1 MKRLLHFVLLGLI
14 TTVVASCSKDEA
26 DGLDSRLSSQ
36 IITVTIPQNEIQTK
50 ASAADFGKGAQID
63 RCIMEIYRNGI
74 LYGERQTATVTA
86 GKATFNLRL
95 VASQTYDFVFW
106 ADCSEGGQDKHY
118 NTTDLTAISV
128 NGDYTGNDDDFDAF
142 FYCLSDY
149 AVEGA
154 FSETV
159 TLKRPFG
166 QLNVKT
172 NDLTAIPDAALHPTD
187 VKVTF
192 SAMPTSFNAMTGVV
206 GDETAEVSYTAN
218 VIDAA
223 SGELSMDY
231 IWAPEREANLADFS
245 VTFINNGNDITTN
258 DAFKNIP
265 IRRNYKTNVSGNLL
279 TKQGTINVTIDPIW
293 EGETPVV
300 VNGAHNVTKET
311 DYTSLQEAIDDADAN
326 DEIHVWGVIDE
337 DITLAKDITIKSGDE
352 ASAARVRSLELAAGI
367 DVTCENIEFFGSRD
381 FWGESYGAYVADVKN
396 ATFRNCRFTQNPD
409 EALALATAMNATGKL
424 TFDGCSFGA
433 QPMFQQLAEG
443 GSLTILNSD
452 FKAWGAQIEPANY
465 ISHTIKGNTFRTV
478 HFTAQSGATAA
489 ASLSG
494 AERMLVNELLANNT
508 FIDDTKKVKVW
519 ATGFYVNDILPTI
532 YNQTTDQVYG
542 SLSEALAEAQ
552 SGQTILASGMTST
565 EDMTVSAGVTLDG
578 AGNSVFSGKLFVEP
592 GATLRNLTSEWN
604 GTGTRQAIMVK
615 GSDITLENLTVTYK
629 GTEEKAEAIVTY
641 AGAENLT
648 VKDCEFTGYWKGMY
662 LNSTKGL
669 VIEGCTFDNMNP
681 FSTDEWD
688 ATMMVTGNTF
698 IGNTLWS
705 KAIQLC
711 VAAGTDGM
719 TGTTKYQES
728 WPENLKQSV
737 YTILKENTFENQK
750 TPYIRITSLDNPAW
764 DYEPI
769 YFCVTN
775 FLKGDLKNA
784 QNAFTRCDR
793 YEPSAVDFLASYEG
807 KSNVLRYTLDQRTAQ
822 ANRDAAYKG
831 HFYNTQ
837 GRHFSVFNPAKLIKW
852 EVSGEIYVDAQ
863 MIAAQKPFRSELW
876 TVSKNATTDDNEY
889 PMLGIANVIEDADGT
904 YQSTMDHA
912 VVRIWDENGW
922 TNVENVVVEAGWH
935 TVKMVSDGT
944 NVTYYFDDQAIGQ
957 YASASTPICLLSVMP
972 QAFHYDYQHTD
983 GRWFYP
989 DYTCE
994 TYFCNINYNLAE

>member
-1 MKRLLHFVLLGLI
+1 
-14 TTVVASCSKDEA
+14 
-26 DGLDSRLSSQ
+26 
-36 IITVTIPQNEIQTK
+36 
-50 ASAADFGKGAQID
+50 
-63 RCIMEIYRNGI
+63 
-74 LYGERQTATVTA
+74 
-86 GKATFNLRL
+86 
-95 VASQTYDFVFW
+95 
-106 ADCSEGGQDKHY
+106 
-118 NTTDLTAISV
+118 
-128 NGDYTGNDDDFDAF
+128 
-142 FYCLSDY
+142 
-149 AVEGA
+149 
-154 FSETV
+154 
-159 TLKRPFG
+159 
-166 QLNVKT
+166 
-172 NDLTAIPDAALHPTD
+172 
-187 VKVTF
+187 
-192 SAMPTSFNAMTGVV
+192 
-206 GDETAEVSYTAN
+206 
-218 VIDAA
+218 
-223 SGELSMDY
+223 
-231 IWAPEREANLADFS
+231 
-245 VTFINNGNDITTN
+245 
-258 DAFKNIP
+258 
-265 IRRNYKTNVSGNLL
+265 
-279 TKQGTINVTIDPIW
+279 
-293 EGETPVV
+293 
-300 VNGAHNVTKET
+300 
-311 DYTSLQEAIDDADAN
+311 
-326 DEIHVWGVIDE
+326 
-337 DITLAKDITIKSGDE
+337 
-352 ASAARVRSLELAAGI
+352 
-367 DVTCENIEFFGSRD
+367 
-381 FWGESYGAYVADVKN
+381 
-396 ATFRNCRFTQNPD
+396 
-409 EALALATAMNATGKL
+409 
-424 TFDGCSFGA
+424 
-433 QPMFQQLAEG
+433 
-443 GSLTILNSD
+443 
-452 FKAWGAQIEPANY
+452 
-465 ISHTIKGNTFRTV
+465 
-478 HFTAQSGATAA
+478 
-489 ASLSG
+489 
-494 AERMLVNELLANNT
+494 
-508 FIDDTKKVKVW
+508 
-519 ATGFYVNDILPTI
+519 
-532 YNQTTDQVYG
+532 
-542 SLSEALAEAQ
+542 
-552 SGQTILASGMTST
+552 MTST